1 MESTRP
7 TYLDFLVAISATGRA
22 TRPAVEVERLLAACK
37 HCRHWSDGCSAMTPR
52 EFAVMLAD
60 AERSCVKP
68 PRHSAGEQIAADPAG
83 CKSHP

>member
-37 HCRHWSDGCSAMTPR
+37 HCPRWGDGCSAMSPR

-60 AERSCVKP
+60 TERTCLSGVVAP
-68 PRHSAGEQIAADPAG
+68 
-83 CKSHP
+83 